1 MVRIFAHKMGN
12 AWLVKIFLGIL
23 AQMQGDV
30 GAGAI
35 TFRRAD
41 AEPAAAITLPAAG
54 AGAAMAPRHNLDTVG
69 HHEGRIKADT
79 ELPNQPVAHII
90 LAVIAADAFHEGLG
104 A

>member
-1 MVRIFAHKMGN
+1 MRN

-41 AEPAAAITLPAAG
+41 TEPAAAITLPAAG
-54 AGAAMAPRHNLDTVG
+54 AGAAMV
-69 HHEGRIKADT
+69 
-79 ELPNQPVAHII
+79 
-90 LAVIAADAFHEGLG
+90 LG
-104 A
+104 AAMLLGAATLLLLLLLWPLS